1 MAFKYKRKPVR
12 KVRKARKSTKP
23 AKLAP
28 AMKRAIRRVVRG
40 EAETKHASFYQS
52 ANNGSSS
59 APATGLF
66 SDRGWALQNN
76 TIANNNT
83 DILQLIPYVP
93 EGTSDWERIG
103 KNIRPVS
110 LKVQGSIRCVTSR
123 VVTPSTAMN
132 LDVYMYVLQHVQLKD
147 YVNLRAQNDF
157 TTMLD
162 TNEGGTSRFLGNA
175 QDPFMSVSGQYYK
188 VLLRRKIELHFG
200 GAILPGGTLT
210 TPVSIA
216 NAHQWYANYS
226 LDLTKH
232 IPKKLMYPDS
242 VVTTAQ
248 QDIPT
253 NSSIFM
259 SMGFVDNLV
268 GDPSAGLVLPWL
280 EQTYVSTLSYKDS

>member
-1 MAFKYKRKPVR
+1 MAFKYKRKPARRAR
-12 KVRKARKSTKP
+12 KVRRARKPT
-23 AKLAP
+23 KLAP
-28 AMKRAIRRVVRG
+28 AMKRAIKRVVRG
-40 EAETKHASFYQS
+40 EAETKKASFYQS
-52 ANNGSSS
+52 INLGNTNV
-59 APATGLF
+59 PATGLF

-76 TIANNNT
+76 IIANNNT

-110 LKVQGSIRCVTSR
+110 LKVQGSIRCVSSR

-157 TTMLD
+157 NTMLD

-175 QDPFMSVSGQYYK
+175 QDPFMAVSGQYYK
-188 VLLRRKIELHFG
+188 VIVRRKIELHFG

-242 VVTTAQ
+242 VVTSAAQ
-248 QDIPT
+248 NIPT

-259 SMGFVDNLV
+259 CFGFVDELV
-268 GDPSAGLVLPWL
+268 GNPSAGLTLPWL